1 MGANARQ
8 VAVRASGSGIITG
21 TGLGTTPSV
30 TTNPALDGEG
40 AESFCSDAPQHRSA
54 SAWLTMRFV
63 PSLRE
68 SDSCI
73 GHGPF
78 EQQAMRA
85 SGAGIQPAHRAGL
98 PPVRASTRSAAER
111 RLLKVSTLLGCWRE
125 PEVSKGSRHSSTM
138 VVDCLLLMART
149 RQKPDL
155 LQGTL
160 DLLIL
165 RTLQWGPQ
173 HGHGI
178 GVALRASS
186 DEVLNVDHG
195 SLYPALHRLERQ
207 GWVDA
212 EWKLS
217 DNNQRAKYYR
227 ITADGRRQLALERT
241 RWSRLSAAIA
251 KVLGPA

>member
-1 MGANARQ
+1 
-8 VAVRASGSGIITG
+8 
-21 TGLGTTPSV
+21 
-30 TTNPALDGEG
+30 
-40 AESFCSDAPQHRSA
+40 
-54 SAWLTMRFV
+54 
-63 PSLRE
+63 
-68 SDSCI
+68 
-73 GHGPF
+73 
-78 EQQAMRA
+78 
-85 SGAGIQPAHRAGL
+85 
-98 PPVRASTRSAAER
+98 
-111 RLLKVSTLLGCWRE
+111 
-125 PEVSKGSRHSSTM
+125 
-138 VVDCLLLMART
+138 MAKT
-149 RQKPDL
+149 RQKSDL

-212 EWKLS
+212 DWKLS

-227 ITADGRRQLALERT
+227 ITSAGRRHLALERT

-251 KVLGPA
+251 KVLGPV